1 MSFISSFFGTISYFS
16 GLTTELTSD
25 STIFNPLVADC
36 FPVSVCYT
44 TDSVPTTEAV
54 EIKASRCLPFVQ
66 VPDGVLSNF
75 F

>member
-1 MSFISSFFGTISYFS
+1 MSFISFFGTISYFF

-36 FPVSVCYT
+36 FPVSFCYT

-54 EIKASRCLPFVQ
+54 EIKEIRRLHFEQ
-66 VPDGVLSNF
+66 VTEGVLSNF